1 MLNDLYIRLRSVFRR
16 NTVEKELDEELRF
29 HLEKQAEKHLRAGLS
44 REEALLQ
51 ARREFGRVGRVKE
64 ECRESRGIT
73 LLETG
78 AQDLRYALRQ
88 LRKTPGFTS
97 MVLLTLALGIGANA
111 AIFTLVNSV
120 LMKNLPVAD
129 PKTLVRL
136 GSENDCCVN
145 NGTRGN
151 GNYSLFSTD
160 TYEQLKKNAPEFE
173 ELAAMQAGFGYRPII
188 ARREGSDAAARS
200 VMGEFVSGNY
210 FSTFGLQPQAGRLLM
225 DADDVKG
232 APFTAVMSYEAWQN
246 NYAGD
251 AAVVGS
257 TFWVNTKPVTVV
269 GVAPRGFYGDRL
281 SSDPPEFYLPME
293 SMPLLA
299 NAPYVHDPESNW
311 LYIVGRVKPGVAM
324 APLQAK
330 MSVLLRQVFA
340 NYKTFSLEKDKP
352 ELAKAHLTLTPG
364 GAGIQSLQENYASHL
379 HLLMG
384 IAGLVLLIACA
395 NIANLLLV
403 RGMSRRTEMSVRT
416 ALGAMRGR
424 IVRQLLTESL
434 LLAGIGGLTG
444 LAVAYLGARM
454 LLMLAF
460 PGANHVP
467 IDASPSLAVIGFAV
481 GLSLVTGVLF
491 GVAPALMAAQA
502 KPADALRTGTRT
514 TATGAS
520 LLQRSLVVLQAALSL
535 VLLVGAGLFWQS
547 LNKLES
553 TDMKLDPRN
562 RYIVHINPQ
571 AAGYSQTQLEAL
583 YRTMEER
590 FHAQPGVVKV
600 GIATY
605 TPMEDNNW
613 STSIQVQ
620 GRPNVAFSAS
630 FVRANADYF
639 DSVGT
644 HVVMGRGI
652 GPQDTSTAPPVAVVN
667 RAFVKDFLKDG
678 SNPIGQRFGGLGTS
692 ANFEIVGVVE
702 DTAYT
707 TVYWKDHQMYFV
719 PMMQRYPGNKDPIE
733 DDTSLYAGA
742 MVIET
747 DRPMNNMEKLARTT
761 LASINPNLSIV
772 KFQTFDQ
779 QIAERFTEERMIA
792 RLTMLFGALAL
803 LLATIGLYGVTAYAV
818 ERRTPEIGIRMALGA
833 ERTSVVAMVM
843 RGAMIQTAI
852 GLAIGVPIA
861 LLSVR
866 FVKAQLYEIVNADA
880 RVMFGAIVALTVA
893 ACIAGII
900 PARRAASIDPVLALR
915 AE

>member
-1 MLNDLYIRLRSVFRR
+1 
-16 NTVEKELDEELRF
+16 
-29 HLEKQAEKHLRAGLS
+29 
-44 REEALLQ
+44 
-51 ARREFGRVGRVKE
+51 
-64 ECRESRGIT
+64 
-73 LLETG
+73 
-78 AQDLRYALRQ
+78 
-88 LRKTPGFTS
+88 
-97 MVLLTLALGIGANA
+97 
-111 AIFTLVNSV
+111 
-120 LMKNLPVAD
+120 
-129 PKTLVRL
+129 
-136 GSENDCCVN
+136 
-145 NGTRGN
+145 
-151 GNYSLFSTD
+151 
-160 TYEQLKKNAPEFE
+160 
-173 ELAAMQAGFGYRPII
+173 
-188 ARREGSDAAARS
+188 
-200 VMGEFVSGNY
+200 MGEFASGNY

-225 DADDVKG
+225 DSDDVKG

-246 NYAGD
+246 EYAGD
-251 AAVVGS
+251 TAVVGS

-269 GVAPRGFYGDRL
+269 GVAPKGFYGDRL
-281 SSDPPEFYLPME
+281 ASEPPEFYLPIQ

-299 NAPYVHDPESNW
+299 TAPYVHDPDSNW

-330 MSVLLRQVFA
+330 MSALLRQVFA
-340 NYKTFSLEKDKP
+340 NYKTFSLEKEKP
-352 ELAKAHLTLTPG
+352 SLAKAHVTLTPG
-364 GAGIQSLQENYASHL
+364 GAGIQNLQENYASHL

-403 RGMSRRTEMSVRT
+403 RGMGRRTEMSVRT

-424 IVRQLLTESL
+424 IVRQLLTESV
-434 LLAGIGGLTG
+434 LLAGMGGIAG

-460 PGANHVP
+460 PGENNVP
-467 IDASPSLAVIGFAV
+467 INASPSLPVIGFAC

-491 GVAPALMAAQA
+491 GVAPAWMAAQA
-502 KPADALRTGTRT
+502 KPADALRTGART
-514 TATGAS
+514 TAAGAS

-535 VLLVGAGLFWQS
+535 VLLVGAGLFSQS
-547 LNKLES
+547 LNKLQN
-553 TDMKLDPRN
+553 TDMKLDSKN

-590 FHAQPGVVKV
+590 FHALPGVMKV

-605 TPMEDNNW
+605 TAMEDNNW

-620 GRPNVAFSAS
+620 GRPNLTFSAS

-652 GPQDTSTAPPVAVVN
+652 GMQDTSTALPVAVVN
-667 RAFVKDFLKDG
+667 QTFVKDLLNDG
-678 SNPIGQRFGGLGTS
+678 SSPIGRRFGGLGS
-692 ANFEIVGVVE
+692 SGNFEIVGVVE

-707 TVYWKDHQMYFV
+707 SVRWKDHQMYFV
-719 PMMQRYPGNKDPIE
+719 PMMQRYPSNKDPIE

-747 DRPMNNMEKLARTT
+747 ERPMNDMEKLAQTT
-761 LASINPNLSIV
+761 LGSINPNLSIV

-779 QIAERFTEERMIA
+779 QIAERFTEERMVA

-833 ERTSVVAMVM
+833 ERASVVAMVM
-843 RGAMIQTAI
+843 RGAMIQTAL
-852 GLAIGVPIA
+852 GLAIGIPVA

-866 FVKAQLYEIVNADA
+866 FVKAQLYEITNADA
-880 RVMFGAIVALTVA
+880 TILLGAIVTLAVA
-893 ACIAGII
+893 ACVAGII
-900 PARRAASIDPVLALR
+900 PARRAASVDPVLALR
-915 AE
+915 SE